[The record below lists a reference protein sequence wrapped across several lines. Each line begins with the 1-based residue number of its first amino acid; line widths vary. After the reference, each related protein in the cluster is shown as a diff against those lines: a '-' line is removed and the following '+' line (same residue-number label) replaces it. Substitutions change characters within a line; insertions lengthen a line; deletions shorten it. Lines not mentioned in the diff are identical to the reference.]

1 MHPIKAKRLLK
12 VAEQLDARYPT
23 VAQELRSL
31 VTSALNPPHPRN
43 RTIVQTNFSEALNE
57 ALERL
62 EGIPLALAG
71 GLALLHWI
79 DIRTTEDVDFVLS
92 ISDFAR
98 LSEIFPEG
106 SLKALI
112 YTVNL
117 HGTDV
122 DFLRP
127 DDMPWSEEAIQKAP
141 VQNFMGQ
148 QIKVLSPEYLVL
160 YKLVAG
166 RDKDF
171 SDIKALLTLKGIP
184 EKAKMLTDKY
194 LPQMSEDLGQ
204 LILEAEYGL

>member
-12 VAEQLDARYPT
+12 VADQLDGRYPT
-23 VAQELRSL
+23 VAQELRSI
-31 VTSALNPPHPRN
+31 VTTALNPPHARN
-43 RTIVQTNFSEALNE
+43 RVVVQTSFPEAVNE

-62 EGIPLALAG
+62 KGVPIALAG

-79 DIRTTEDVDFVLS
+79 DVRTTEDVDFVLAT
-92 ISDFAR
+92 SDFDR
-98 LSEIFPEG
+98 LPEIFPEG
-106 SLKALI
+106 SMKALI
-112 YTVNL
+112 YTVRL

-127 DDMPWSEEAIQKAP
+127 QDMPWTDEAIQRAP
-141 VQNFMGQ
+141 VQNFMGH

-160 YKLVAG
+160 YKLLAG

-171 SDIKALLTLKGIP
+171 ADIKALLTLKGIP
-184 EKAKMLTDKY
+184 EKSRTLTEKY
-194 LPQMSEDLGQ
+194 MPEMSEDLGQ